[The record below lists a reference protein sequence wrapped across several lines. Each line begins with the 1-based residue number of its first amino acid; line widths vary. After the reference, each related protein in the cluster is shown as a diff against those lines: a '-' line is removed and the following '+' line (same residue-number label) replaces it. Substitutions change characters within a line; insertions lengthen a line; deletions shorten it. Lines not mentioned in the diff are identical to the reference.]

1 MGVYTLSHILRN
13 LFNSIAFYFSHRLV
27 CPDTLVVYT
36 NIQAYIY
43 IYMPV
48 YLNISV
54 ICRNIQLIWCSHM
67 YTTKRTGAL
76 KEYYIVSTLTLLDTV
91 LPPTKFVCIFTFYS
105 CNHYQHVFMTCWNFF
120 YMAVALLDELNSV
133 RLHIQT
139 EKHTASPCMLVHCS
153 TGVGRSGVVMLSDVM
168 RKCLENNEV
177 CQNRILSVWIV
188 RLSS

>member
-1 MGVYTLSHILRN
+1 MFFHILRS

-27 CPDTLVVYT
+27 CPDTLVVY
-36 NIQAYIY
+36 IY
-43 IYMPV
+43 ACMFKYF
-48 YLNISV
+48 
-54 ICRNIQLIWCSHM
+54 RNLQEHSAKLVHTYVHH
-67 YTTKRTGAL
+67 YTYTYSPFRHCLASNKVW
-76 KEYYIVSTLTLLDTV
+76 EFDFLL
-91 LPPTKFVCIFTFYS
+91 CIFAFYS
-105 CNHYQHVFMTCWNFF
+105 CNHYRHVCYDLLKFF
-120 YMAVALLDELNSV
+120 YMTVALLDELNSV